1 MKTNLEYTKK
11 SKTCHYTRKFRGA
24 AHLRYKML
32 TEIPVVIHNYSI
44 YYYYFTIKQLA
55 EEFKVESK
63 SFEENNEKY
72 ITFLILIKKELDKY
86 KTIIYKL
93 KVIDS

>member
-1 MKTNLEYTKK
+1 MKSNLEYIKK
-11 SKTCHYTRKFRGA
+11 LKTCCYTGKFRGA

-32 TEIPVVIHNYSI
+32 SKIPVVIHNDSVYD
-44 YYYYFTIKQLA
+44 YHFTIKQLA
-55 EEFKVESK
+55 EEFKVEFI

-72 ITFLILIKKELDKY
+72 ITFLVQIKKELDKY